1 MKAVR
6 ALKLGVTLSVLGL
19 AVASAMAAGGVEEP
33 ARAKVA
39 FLGVSTAPVD
49 PALAAHLGLETGF
62 YQTVQHVAPGSP
74 AAKGGVEAHDILQKL
89 DDQIIVNFAQLTALI
104 RSKQKGDKVTVTV
117 LRQGQAKQLEATLGE
132 QEAATLGAPGGDVP
146 NVVYGFDGDQ
156 LKHHRVPHKTF
167 KFHAGVDDLE
177 DLPESIRKHIR
188 RYTREMD
195 RDEDQSLEP
204 EVSGGGAS
212 GSSSGSSVQV
222 HTGST
227 ITRVVKDSERGELH
241 YSETDGNATLK
252 AVGPDGA
259 VLFDGPVNTDEERA
273 EAPAEVLK
281 WLDEMLSD
289 NPVRP
294 RTDQADPARPGKLKK
309 RIRRSDRPADAT
321 DA

>member
-1 MKAVR
+1 M
-6 ALKLGVTLSVLGL
+6 GVTLSVLGL

-156 LKHHRVPHKTF
+156 LKHRRVPHKTF

-188 RYTREMD
+188 RYTRETD

-204 EVSGGGAS
+204 EVSGGG
-212 GSSSGSSVQV
+212 SSSSSSVQV

-227 ITRVVKDSERGELH
+227 ITRVVKDSERGELY

-273 EAPAEVLK
+273 EVPTEVLE
-281 WLDEMLSD
+281 WLDEVLSG

-294 RTDQADPARPGKLKK
+294 RADQADPARPGKHKK
-309 RIRRSDRPADAT
+309 RIRRSDLPADTT